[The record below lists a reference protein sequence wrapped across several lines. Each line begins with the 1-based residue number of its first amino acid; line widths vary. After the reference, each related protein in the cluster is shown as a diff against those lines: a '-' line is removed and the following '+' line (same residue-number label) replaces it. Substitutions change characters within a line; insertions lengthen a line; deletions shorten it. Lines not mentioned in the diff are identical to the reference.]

1 MVVHLTTS
9 SGVFEPV
16 APFTGSEGPGERG
29 GVGCT
34 LADEVE
40 ELSQPKRHQVSCL
53 MKRNERV
60 SRRHSRGSSARG
72 GVDGA
77 GEVLHSRLG
86 TSTESL
92 GRRLDCNETQ

>member
-9 SGVFEPV
+9 SGVSDPV
-16 APFTGSEGPGERG
+16 APSTGGGGPGERG

-40 ELSQPKRHQVSCL
+40 ELSQPKRHQVFCL

-60 SRRHSRGSSARG
+60 SRRHSRGS
-72 GVDGA
+72 
-77 GEVLHSRLG
+77 
-86 TSTESL
+86 
-92 GRRLDCNETQ
+92 